1 MVSVLKKISL
11 FRKKN
16 SKGNNTIDNVILN
29 SVFTA
34 CETYL
39 TKPSSKRCRK
49 ANIREG
55 PGQDEVSWGGCAPY
69 SPWRFLALQQEG
81 GCIKA
86 CKMFFCPCSYAPM
99 ACPTYDAHFSPAQY
113 FV

>member
-39 TKPSSKRCRK
+39 TKPSSKEMQK
-49 ANIREG
+49 
-55 PGQDEVSWGGCAPY
+55 S
-69 SPWRFLALQQEG
+69 
-81 GCIKA
+81 
-86 CKMFFCPCSYAPM
+86 
-99 ACPTYDAHFSPAQY
+99 QY
-113 FV
+113 P